1 MLIPIKNPIILSI
14 ELNPISWTQL
24 TGFFMKYDL
33 AFKQAVIAYYSQ
45 GHSSTS
51 TAKHFA
57 LDDKDVLKW
66 VRQFETGGVD
76 AIKPKQSKTIYTAEF
91 KYNVLTIMINEKL
104 SLSDTALRFGI
115 SSPSLISVWHKT
127 YLTDGM
133 LGLKPKPK
141 GKSSMST
148 QKHKYIVDKPD
159 HEKTHA
165 ELQRELEYLRA
176 ENEYLKKLDALLKN
190 QTKHKK

>member
-1 MLIPIKNPIILSI
+1 
-14 ELNPISWTQL
+14 
-24 TGFFMKYDL
+24 MKYDL

-91 KYNVLTIMINEKL
+91 KYNV
-104 SLSDTALRFGI
+104 FGAI
-115 SSPSLISVWHKT
+115 
-127 YLTDGM
+127 
-133 LGLKPKPK
+133 
-141 GKSSMST
+141 
-148 QKHKYIVDKPD
+148 
-159 HEKTHA
+159 
-165 ELQRELEYLRA
+165 
-176 ENEYLKKLDALLKN
+176 DASKDN
-190 QTKHKK
+190 